1 MLREAREN
9 IAVADGEKL
18 LQIADFLCHQTPVVR
33 PIFEC
38 VKVFVRLHESGQFT
52 YARHPSDLGTT
63 VVAATDI
70 SSRMKS
76 IERRLAIREALE
88 EVEFRCQESWPFS
101 PGSSSWILVEV
112 LHPEFKIAAAE
123 NKPTII
129 FRKAVRLNSKGK
141 QTSTPLLERMFNS
154 FKPTCLEENDNG
166 AFQFIADPAI
176 QLSNISGTGLFSDF
190 REQVEG
196 MLHLTEGADF
206 LTAKG
211 LKTLSSD
218 VVNGFIDGLLESNFE
233 MPLHANPG
241 FYFHFEDS
249 IYQIRSREFSSSK
262 EEKKTLPAP
271 LPVFGIVR

>member
-1 MLREAREN
+1 
-9 IAVADGEKL
+9 
-18 LQIADFLCHQTPVVR
+18 
-33 PIFEC
+33 
-38 VKVFVRLHESGQFT
+38 
-52 YARHPSDLGTT
+52 
-63 VVAATDI
+63 
-70 SSRMKS
+70 
-76 IERRLAIREALE
+76 
-88 EVEFRCQESWPFS
+88 
-101 PGSSSWILVEV
+101 
-112 LHPEFKIAAAE
+112 
-123 NKPTII
+123 
-129 FRKAVRLNSKGK
+129 
-141 QTSTPLLERMFNS
+141 MFNS

-211 LKTLSSD
+211 LTTLSSD